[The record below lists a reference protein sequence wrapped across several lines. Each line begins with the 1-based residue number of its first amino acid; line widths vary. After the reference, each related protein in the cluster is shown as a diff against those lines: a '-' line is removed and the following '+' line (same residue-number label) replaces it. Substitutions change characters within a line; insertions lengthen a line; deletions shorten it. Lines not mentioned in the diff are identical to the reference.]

1 MEIQSENKKKT
12 WQEPELTVLTIM
24 NGKVSQPS
32 ETISGSPGS

>member
-1 MEIQSENKKKT
+1 MENQSENNKKT
-12 WQEPELTVLTIM
+12 WADPELTVLTIM